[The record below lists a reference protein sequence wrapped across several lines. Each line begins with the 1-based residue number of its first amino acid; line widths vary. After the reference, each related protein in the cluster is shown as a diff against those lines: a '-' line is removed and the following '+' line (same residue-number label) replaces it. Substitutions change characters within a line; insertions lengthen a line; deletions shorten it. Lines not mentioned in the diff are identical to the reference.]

1 MNCILRIYW
10 KNRIPLDIFH
20 GLYRS
25 SDGLELYS
33 ETLIVPWWDSN
44 PSRLGVKLNLYH
56 CTLNAS
62 VQFCQFFQ
70 YILSLGILGFPPPQ
84 LTTCPA
90 MYTKK
95 VIGLYISV
103 STRLVP
109 YTICLMNS
117 PPIGWTSSQHTV
129 CLPTKCVIGYSAP
142 TGNWRVKLGNGKLS
156 LGFVEA
162 IKVFYCNF

>member
-62 VQFCQFFQ
+62 VQFCQLFQ
-70 YILSLGILGFPPPQ
+70 YILSLGILGFPRPNSQHVQQRIQRRP
-84 LTTCPA
+84 LAC
-90 MYTKK
+90 
-95 VIGLYISV
+95 ILV